1 MPRPHSGV
9 FLWGM
14 SCCGLV
20 FLSLF
25 LHISFFF
32 AYFANVISKNQ
43 MNHSLSSSLRLW
55 LLQVFLLLGV
65 CSVEAQQADYSKLS
79 PRLRLMLVDRQKPH
93 AVKSLLKSSLRQRER
108 HVCAF
113 IRLTPDGGDVLEA
126 NRCRSLARFGDIHI
140 ADIPVSSLPALSLD
154 RRVKRIEA
162 GRGTHALMDSTAMH
176 INTLPVYAGTALP
189 QPYTG
194 NGVVMGV
201 MDIGFDLT
209 HPTFYDS
216 SCSRYRI
223 RRLWDQISPDTIGS
237 PLYVG
242 REYTT
247 EEELLALGHSYD
259 GLIQTHGTHTAGI
272 AAGSGYD
279 SPYRGMAYESDLCLV
294 ANATTNDKELIDSA
308 DYEKYNYAVDALGFK
323 YIFDYAESIGRP
335 CVINFSEGS
344 LEDFEGND
352 QLYYAILDSLTGPGR
367 ILVASAGNS
376 AQELNY
382 MHKPVGRES
391 AGIFIGSNTDAA
403 YVTLKSAQTFDM
415 RFVLYSSLSTDTL
428 VLSSSRY
435 QQADSIYCDSIYVGE
450 HPYYFYVVP
459 YPSCFNADEI
469 CYDVYM
475 QTMGRFG
482 RTHEVSLEVVGSD
495 ADVELYKVAGG
506 LEVHSRN
513 PDLCDADNTHCI
525 HSPSSAPSVIC
536 VGATSYRTWFTNYKG
551 EKQFYNQG
559 TNGRRGNYSSVGP
572 TFDGRIKPDVMAPG
586 TNIVSAYSSFYI
598 EHNPDAGDLNSDVSH
613 FPFRGRTY
621 AWNSN
626 AGTSMSAPVV
636 AGAIALWLEAN
647 PHLSPSDVLS
657 VISRTSTH
665 YDPSLT
671 YPNNLYGYGQI
682 DVYAGLLDILG
693 ISAIREVSATPTEA
707 RIGVDADGMLR
718 VSLPQAAQSPLT
730 LHLYSLDGR
739 RLASFTMEQG
749 AVEGRFPVD
758 GLSRGVYAV
767 QLSGDRRLAGSALV
781 RLP

>member
-1 MPRPHSGV
+1 MNN
-9 FLWGM
+9 
-14 SCCGLV
+14 
-20 FLSLF
+20 SLY
-25 LHISFFF
+25 
-32 AYFANVISKNQ
+32 AC
-43 MNHSLSSSLRLW
+43 LRLW
-55 LLQVFLLLGV
+55 LLQVFLFLGV
-65 CSVEAQQADYSKLS
+65 SHIDAQHADYSKLS
-79 PRLRLMLVDRQKPH
+79 PRLRMMLVDRQKPLG
-93 AVKSLLKSSLRQRER
+93 VKSRLKSAVRQRER

-113 IRLTPDGGDVLEA
+113 IQLTPDGRDVLEA
-126 NRCRSLARFGDIHI
+126 NHCRSLARFGDIHI
-140 ADIPVSSLPALSLD
+140 ADIPVSSLSALSLD
-154 RRVKRIEA
+154 RRVRRIEA
-162 GRGTHALMDSTAMH
+162 GRGTHALMDSTAMQ
-176 INTLPVYAGTALP
+176 INTLPVYAGRALP

-194 NGVVMGV
+194 SGVVMGV

-242 REYTT
+242 REYTS

-279 SPYRGMAYESDLCLV
+279 SPYRGMAFESDLCLV

-308 DYEKYNYAVDALGFK
+308 DYEKYTYAVDALGFK
-323 YIFDYAESIGRP
+323 YIFDYAESVGRP
-335 CVINFSEGS
+335 CVISFSEGS

-376 AQELNY
+376 ALDLNY

-391 AGIFIGSNTDAA
+391 AGIFVGSNTDAA
-403 YVTLKSAQTFDM
+403 YVTLKSAQAFDM
-415 RFVLYSSLSTDTL
+415 RFVFYSPLSTDTL

-435 QQADSIYCDSIYVGE
+435 EQADSIYCDSVSVGD

-459 YPSCFNADEI
+459 YPSCFNPDER
-469 CYDVYM
+469 CYDIYM

-482 RTHEVSLEVVGSD
+482 RTHEVSIEIVGSG
-495 ADVELYKVAGG
+495 ADVELYRVMGG
-506 LEVHSRN
+506 LEIHSRN
-513 PDLCDADNTHCI
+513 PELCDADNTHSI

-551 EKQFYNQG
+551 EIQFYNQG
-559 TNGRRGNYSSVGP
+559 TNGRRGDYSSVGP

-586 TNIVSAYSSFYI
+586 TNIISAYSSFYI
-598 EHNPDAGDLNSDVSH
+598 EHNPDARDLNSDIAH

-626 AGTSMSAPVV
+626 AGTSMSTPAVG
-636 AGAIALWLEAN
+636 GAIALWLEAN
-647 PHLSPSDVLS
+647 PRLSPSDVLD
-657 VISRTSTH
+657 ILSRTCTH
-665 YDPSLT
+665 YDPSLS

-693 ISAIREVSATPTEA
+693 ISAIREVSATPTQA

-718 VSLPQAAQSPLT
+718 VSLPQAAQSALT
-730 LHLYSLDGR
+730 LRLYSLDGR
-739 RLASFTMEQG
+739 LAATFTMEQG
-749 AVEGRFPVD
+749 AVEGSFRAE
-758 GLSRGVYAV
+758 GLSRGVYAL
-767 QLSGDRRLAGSALV
+767 QLSGDRRLTGSALV